1 MRRPM
6 MHAALV
12 ALLAL
17 AACKG
22 TPAPSSSAQPPA
34 GETWIPE
41 QQVTEAGIVVTPLA
55 EDEVGGE
62 LTLPGR
68 LAFDDTRVAH
78 AFSPV
83 SGRVVRLVA
92 ALGQRVRKGDAL
104 AVIESPDLGSAAS
117 DLAKARADL
126 VAAQRDYQRMKELF
140 EAHAGAE
147 RDYEAAEDRFRQAKA
162 ELERTDAKVHLLDA
176 NGNGAVTQEYTLRTA
191 IGGDVIARMANPG
204 MEVQGQY
211 SGGSA
216 VELYTVGASDRLWA
230 LADVYES
237 DLPRIKLGAPVVV
250 HVVSW
255 PDRAF
260 AGHVD
265 WISGALDPTS
275 RTARIRCVLDNRD
288 GALRPEM
295 YAAVVVSAPGRKA
308 LALPRTALF
317 RMGDATVVFVRTGT
331 ALDGSVKFVLR
342 PVVVDDEGGVGP
354 VTVLHGVSA
363 GEEVVTAGTALVAG
377 RLSR

>member
-1 MRRPM
+1 MKRAM
-6 MHAALV
+6 TIAALMVLVGLV
-12 ALLAL
+12 ACRGASDPRS
-17 AACKG
+17 
-22 TPAPSSSAQPPA
+22 TSQPPA

-41 QQVTEAGIVVTPLA
+41 QQVAEAGIVATTLA
-55 EDEVGGE
+55 EQEIGVE

-78 AFSPV
+78 VFSPV
-83 SGRVVRLVA
+83 TGRVVRLVA
-92 ALGQRVRKGDAL
+92 APGQRVRKGDAL
-104 AVIESPDLGSAAS
+104 AVIESLDLGSAAS

-126 VAAQRDYQRMKELF
+126 LAARRDYQRTKELF
-140 EAHAGAE
+140 DAHAGAE
-147 RDYEAAEDRFRQAKA
+147 RDYEAAEDRFRQAQA
-162 ELERTDAKVHLLDA
+162 ELERVSAKARLLGAPAD
-176 NGNGAVTQEYTLRTA
+176 GAVTQEFTLRA
-191 IGGDVIARMANPG
+191 PIDGEVIARMANPG

-211 SGGSA
+211 SVGSA
-216 VELYTVGASDRLWA
+216 VELYTVGAGDRLWA
-230 LADVYES
+230 LADVYEN
-237 DLPRIKLGAPVVV
+237 DLPLVKLGAPAVV

-265 WISGALDPTS
+265 WISGSLDPTS
-275 RTARIRCVLDNRD
+275 RTEKIRCTLENRD

-295 YAAVVVSAPGRKA
+295 YATVVVTVPGRRA
-308 LALPRTALF
+308 LALPRDAVF

-331 ALDGSVKFVLR
+331 TPDGSVKFVLR
-342 PVVVDDEGGVGP
+342 PVVVDDEGGAGP
-354 VTVLHGVSA
+354 VALLHGVSA

>member
-1 MRRPM
+1 MNRVMPP
-6 MHAALV
+6 AALV

-17 AACKG
+17 AGCQG
-22 TPAPSSSAQPPA
+22 TPGPAAEVRPPA

-41 QQVTEAGIVVTPLA
+41 RQVAEAGIVVTPLA
-55 EDEVGGE
+55 EQAVGGE

-78 AFSPV
+78 VFSPV

-92 ALGQRVRKGDAL
+92 ALGQRVRKGDTL
-104 AVIESPDLGSAAS
+104 AVIESPDLGLAAS

-126 VAAQRDYQRMKELF
+126 AAAQRDYQRMKELF

-162 ELERTDAKVHLLDA
+162 ELERAGAKARLLDLRA
-176 NGNGAVTQEYTLRTA
+176 GSAVTQEYALRTP
-191 IGGDVIARMANPG
+191 IDGEVVARMASPG
-204 MEVQGQY
+204 IEVQGQY
-211 SGGSA
+211 SVGSA
-216 VELYTVGASDRLWA
+216 VELYTVGAEDRLWA

-237 DLPRIKLGAPVVV
+237 DLPRIRFGAPAVV
-250 HVVSW
+250 HVISW

-260 AGHVD
+260 AGRVD
-265 WISGALDPTS
+265 WISGVLDPTS
-275 RTARIRCVLDNRD
+275 RTEKIRCALDNKD

-295 YAAVVVSAPGRKA
+295 DATVAVSVPGRSA

-331 ALDGSVKFVLR
+331 TPDGSVRFALR
-342 PVVVDDEGGVGP
+342 PVVVDDEGGAGP
-354 VTVLHGVSA
+354 VAVLHGVGS
-363 GEEVVTAGTALVAG
+363 GEQVVTAGTALVAG
-377 RLSR
+377 RLSQ